1 VTRGT
6 TYGTFTPLVDHSY
19 SGWGEHLKIY
29 RICALLALVCVL
41 VGPAYGQAT
50 SKFVPANSPVG
61 KGVSA
66 SAPVVPETIFDQH
79 GSTVSSDGTCLFY
92 RYWIPSGEED
102 PEYVV
107 LLLHGIGLH
116 SGRYEGTAAEL
127 NKSGIGV
134 YAVDTRGHGLSC
146 GKRGFIPTIAKEN
159 RDISA
164 MLAAI
169 RQAHPN
175 AKIFLMAESMGGV
188 FALNY
193 ARTNPTDLSGMILMS
208 PVFKLAR
215 AQYWHWG
222 ALRFFVD
229 YAFRPNAPVVDLS
242 QHAGESRKTGHQP
255 ASDQPQDALAYTR
268 VSLNYLMGIHKAIIH
283 WQIKAPQVH
292 VATLVMEGEH
302 DPIAKPGSVQHL
314 FDLIA
319 TNDKKFSLCAG
330 VTHSLLGN
338 PHSPDILHGVS
349 AWIAEH

>member
-1 VTRGT
+1 MTRGT
-6 TYGTFTPLVDHSY
+6 TYVTFTPLVYRSY
-19 SGWGEHLKIY
+19 SRWGEHLKIY

-41 VGPAYGQAT
+41 GSPAYGQVT
-50 SKFVPANSPVG
+50 SNFVPVNSPVG

-66 SAPVVPETIFDQH
+66 SAPVIPEVISDRH
-79 GSTVSSDGTCLFY
+79 GTTFSGDGTCLFY

-116 SGRYEGTAAEL
+116 SGRYEATAAEL

-159 RDISA
+159 RDLTA

-169 RQAHPN
+169 REAHPN
-175 AKIFLMAESMGGV
+175 AKIFLMAESMGGI

-193 ARTNPTDLSGMILMS
+193 ARTNPTELSGMILMS

-242 QHAGESRKTGHQP
+242 QHAGASRKTGEQP
-255 ASDQPQDALAYTR
+255 TSNQPQDALAYTR

-319 TNDKKFSLCAG
+319 TNDKKFSLCAD

-338 PHSPDILHGVS
+338 AHSPDILHGVS
-349 AWIAEH
+349 VWIAEH

>member
-1 VTRGT
+1 
-6 TYGTFTPLVDHSY
+6 
-19 SGWGEHLKIY
+19 LKIC
-29 RICALLALVCVL
+29 RISTFLALVCVL
-41 VGPAYGQAT
+41 AGSVFGQTA
-50 SKFVPANSPVG
+50 SKFLPANSPAD
-61 KGVSA
+61 KSVSGGA
-66 SAPVVPETIFDQH
+66 SVISDSISDLH
-79 GSTVSSDGTCLFY
+79 GTTFSSDGTCLFY
-92 RYWIPSGEED
+92 RYWIPSGEPD

-116 SGRYEGTAAEL
+116 SGRYGSTAQEL

-146 GKRGFIPTIAKEN
+146 GKRGFIPTIAREN

-164 MLAAI
+164 MLAAM
-169 RQAHPN
+169 RQLHPN
-175 AKIFLMAESMGGV
+175 AKIFLMAESMGGI

-193 ARTNPTDLSGMILMS
+193 ALTNPTDLSGMILMS

-215 AQYWHWG
+215 GQYWHWG
-222 ALRFFVD
+222 ALRLFAD
-229 YAFRPNAPVVDLS
+229 LAFRPNAPVVDLAPRFAADSGKNSVKPAAANQS
-242 QHAGESRKTGHQP
+242 QDT
-255 ASDQPQDALAYTR
+255 LAYTR
-268 VSLNYLMGIHKAIIH
+268 VSINYLMGIHKAILH

-302 DPIAKPGSVQHL
+302 DPVAKPGSVQQL
-314 FDLIA
+314 FDLLA
-319 TNDKKFSLCAG
+319 TNDKKFSLCAD